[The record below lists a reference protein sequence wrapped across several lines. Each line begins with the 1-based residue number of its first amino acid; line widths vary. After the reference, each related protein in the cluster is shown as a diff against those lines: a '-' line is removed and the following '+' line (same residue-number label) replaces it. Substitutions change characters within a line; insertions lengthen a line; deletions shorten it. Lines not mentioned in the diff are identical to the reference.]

1 MAVWIKVNKED
12 ISLEEVNELFNNP
25 TNKFD
30 IHYFDGTKGNY
41 YEIEVRGFEEG
52 QEKQA
57 KKELFKQLKNLR
69 KQVQTM
75 KLTDLEQIEYNGE
88 QYLVVYKAQQYRWEN
103 SNAPEVDDVKY
114 FIDENQAKVYAEE
127 EILLNIGFESQVE
140 SRCLDTSSLSQ
151 EDWER
156 EFDSIEEIVNEYN
169 FDDYVETQT
178 IDYNEGKDIT
188 GAVVVEWNW
197 EKYPGYCRNL
207 TDIGIAGEG
216 NFYSLKKESNLIT
229 GNEEDT
235 WHKNYSLLLTKE
247 EIKEFS
253 EIYQKEDS
261 LKEVLYEKLYDSGW
275 QWNDFG
281 HNPNSKQ
288 IRDKICKLG
297 IELKGVFAF
306 IEKENGEKV
315 DISNEIKNHSN
326 NWELL
331 INGKN
336 YEGRLITNVFHIQCD
351 SNLFS
356 EIKASEARS
365 IRCEDCPNLEEIA
378 APNCVELFCEGSPL
392 LKEENIE
399 VAYDCEIEGLE
410 KKSIKNVK
418 IWI

>member
-103 SNAPEVDDVKY
+103 SADPEIEDVKY
-114 FIDENQAKVYAEE
+114 FIDENEAKVYAEE
-127 EILLNIGFESQVE
+127 DILLNIGFESQVE
-140 SRCLDTSSLSQ
+140 SRCLETSSLSR

-156 EFDSIEEIVNEYN
+156 EFDNVEEIVEEYK

-216 NFYSLKKESNLIT
+216 TFYSLKNDANLIT
-229 GNEEDT
+229 GNEENT
-235 WHKNYSLLLTKE
+235 WRKNYSLLLTKE

-297 IELKGVFAF
+297 IELKGIFAF
-306 IEKENGEKV
+306 IEKGNGERV

-331 INGKN
+331 INDKD

-378 APNCVELFCEGSPL
+378 APNCVELLCEGSPL

-410 KKSIKNVK
+410 KKKQLK
-418 IWI
+418 M

>member
-103 SNAPEVDDVKY
+103 SADPEIEDVKY
-114 FIDENQAKVYAEE
+114 FIDENEAKVYAEE
-127 EILLNIGFESQVE
+127 DILLNIGFESQVE
-140 SRCLDTSSLSQ
+140 SRCLETSSLSQ
-151 EDWER
+151 DDWER
-156 EFDSIEEIVNEYN
+156 EFDDVEEIVEEYN

-216 NFYSLKKESNLIT
+216 IFYSLKNEANLIT
-229 GNEEDT
+229 GNEENT
-235 WHKNYSLLLTKE
+235 WRKNYSLLLTKE

-306 IEKENGEKV
+306 IEKGNGERV
-315 DISNEIKNHSN
+315 DISNGIKNHSN

-336 YEGRLITNVFHIQCD
+336 YEGRLVTNVFHIQCD

-365 IRCEDCPNLEEIA
+365 IRCEDCPDLEEIA
-378 APNCVELFCEGSPL
+378 APNCIELFCEGSPL

-410 KKSIKNVK
+410 KKRGLKL
-418 IWI
+418 

>member
-12 ISLEEVNELFNNP
+12 ISLEELNQLFNNP

-30 IHYFDGTKGNY
+30 IHYFNGSKGDY
-41 YEIEVRGFEEG
+41 YEMEVRGFEDG
-52 QEKQA
+52 QQKQA
-57 KKELFKQLKNLR
+57 KEELFEQLKNLR
-69 KQVQTM
+69 RQEEIVN
-75 KLTDLEQIEYNGE
+75 LSVLDQIEYKGE
-88 QYLVVYKAQQYRWEN
+88 EYLVVYKAQQYRWEDTAN
-103 SNAPEVDDVKY
+103 PEIDDVKY

-127 EILLNIGFESQVE
+127 EILLNVGFQSQVE
-140 SRCLDTSSLSQ
+140 SRFLKISSLSQ
-151 EDWER
+151 EDWKR
-156 EFDSIEEIVNEYN
+156 EFDSIEEMVNEYD

-197 EKYPGYCRNL
+197 EKYPGYSRNL

-216 NFYSLKKESNLIT
+216 IFYSLKKEKDLIT
-229 GNEEDT
+229 GNEEST

-253 EIYQKEDS
+253 KIYEKQDS
-261 LKEVLYEKLYDSGW
+261 LKEILYEKLYDSGW

-297 IELKGVFAF
+297 IELKGIFAF

-315 DISNEIKNHSN
+315 NISNEIKSQSN
-326 NWELL
+326 NWKL
-331 INGKN
+331 IINDKN
-336 YEGRLITNVFHIQCD
+336 YEGKLITNVFHIQCD
-351 SNLFS
+351 GNLFS

-365 IRCEDCPNLEEIA
+365 IRCEDCPNLEEIS
-378 APNCVELFCEGSPL
+378 APNCIELFCENSPL
-392 LKEENIE
+392 LKQENME
-399 VAYDCEIEGLE
+399 LSYDCDIEGLE
-410 KKSIKNVK
+410 KRNQLK
-418 IWI
+418 I

>member
-1 MAVWIKVNKED
+1 MAVWIKVNKKA
-12 ISLEEVNELFNNP
+12 ISLEEINKLFNNP

-41 YEIEVRGFEEG
+41 YEMEIRGFEEG

-57 KKELFKQLKNLR
+57 KKELFKQVKNLR
-69 KQVQTM
+69 KEQTM

-103 SNAPEVDDVKY
+103 SADPEIEDVKY
-114 FIDENQAKVYAEE
+114 FINENEAKVYAEE
-127 EILLNIGFESQVE
+127 DILLNIGFESQVE
-140 SRCLDTSSLSQ
+140 SRCLETSSLSQ
-151 EDWER
+151 DDWER
-156 EFDSIEEIVNEYN
+156 EFDDVEQIVEEYK

-306 IEKENGEKV
+306 IEKGNGERV

-336 YEGRLITNVFHIQCD
+336 YEGRLVTNVFHIQCD

-365 IRCEDCPNLEEIA
+365 IRCEDCPDLEEIA
-378 APNCVELFCEGSPL
+378 APNCIELFCEDSPL

-410 KKSIKNVK
+410 KKRGLKL
-418 IWI
+418 

>member
-103 SNAPEVDDVKY
+103 SADPEIEDVKY
-114 FIDENQAKVYAEE
+114 FIDENEAKVYAEE
-127 EILLNIGFESQVE
+127 DILLNIGFESQVE
-140 SRCLDTSSLSQ
+140 SRCLETSSLSQ
-151 EDWER
+151 DDWER
-156 EFDSIEEIVNEYN
+156 EFDDVEEIVEEYK

-216 NFYSLKKESNLIT
+216 IFYSLKNEANLIT
-229 GNEEDT
+229 GNEENT
-235 WHKNYSLLLTKE
+235 WRKNYSLLLTKE

-297 IELKGVFAF
+297 IELKGIFAF
-306 IEKENGEKV
+306 IEKGNGERV

-336 YEGRLITNVFHIQCD
+336 YEGRLVTNVFHIQCD

-365 IRCEDCPNLEEIA
+365 IRCEECPDLEEIA
-378 APNCVELFCEGSPL
+378 APNCIELFCEGSPL

-410 KKSIKNVK
+410 KKRGLKL
-418 IWI
+418 

>member
-103 SNAPEVDDVKY
+103 SADPEIEDVKY
-114 FIDENQAKVYAEE
+114 FIDENEAKVYAEE
-127 EILLNIGFESQVE
+127 DILLNIGFESQVE
-140 SRCLDTSSLSQ
+140 NRCLETSSLSQ
-151 EDWER
+151 DDWER
-156 EFDSIEEIVNEYN
+156 EFDDVEEIVEEYK

-178 IDYNEGKDIT
+178 IDYNKGKDIT

-216 NFYSLKKESNLIT
+216 IFYSLKNEDNLIT
-229 GNEEDT
+229 GNEENT
-235 WHKNYSLLLTKE
+235 WRKNYSLLLTKE

-306 IEKENGEKV
+306 IEKGNGERV

-336 YEGRLITNVFHIQCD
+336 YEGKLVTNVFHIQCD

-365 IRCEDCPNLEEIA
+365 IRCEDCPDLEEIA
-378 APNCVELFCEGSPL
+378 APNCIELFCEGSPL

-410 KKSIKNVK
+410 KKNQLKM
-418 IWI
+418 

>member
-103 SNAPEVDDVKY
+103 SADPEIEDVKY
-114 FIDENQAKVYAEE
+114 FIDENEAKVYAEE
-127 EILLNIGFESQVE
+127 DILLNIGFESQVE
-140 SRCLDTSSLSQ
+140 SRCLETSSLSR

-156 EFDSIEEIVNEYN
+156 EFDNVEEIVEEYK

-216 NFYSLKKESNLIT
+216 TFYSLKNDANLIT
-229 GNEEDT
+229 GNEENT
-235 WHKNYSLLLTKE
+235 WRKNYSLLLTKE

-297 IELKGVFAF
+297 IELKGIFAF
-306 IEKENGEKV
+306 IEKGNGERV

-331 INGKN
+331 INDKD

-378 APNCVELFCEGSPL
+378 APNCVELLCEGSPL

-410 KKSIKNVK
+410 KKKK
-418 IWI
+418 LKK

>member
-103 SNAPEVDDVKY
+103 SADPEIEDIKY
-114 FIDENQAKVYAEE
+114 FIDENEAKVYAEE
-127 EILLNIGFESQVE
+127 DILLNIGFESQVE
-140 SRCLDTSSLSQ
+140 NRCLETSSLSQ
-151 EDWER
+151 DDWER
-156 EFDSIEEIVNEYN
+156 EFDDVEEIVEEYK

-178 IDYNEGKDIT
+178 IDYNKGKDIT

-216 NFYSLKKESNLIT
+216 IFYSLKNEDNLIT
-229 GNEEDT
+229 GNEENT
-235 WHKNYSLLLTKE
+235 WRKNYSLLLTKE

-306 IEKENGEKV
+306 IEKGNGERV

-336 YEGRLITNVFHIQCD
+336 YEGRLVTNVFHIQCD

-365 IRCEDCPNLEEIA
+365 IRCEDCPDLEEIS
-378 APNCVELFCEGSPL
+378 APNCIELFCEGSPL

-410 KKSIKNVK
+410 KKNQLKM
-418 IWI
+418 

>member
-103 SNAPEVDDVKY
+103 SADPEIEDVKY
-114 FIDENQAKVYAEE
+114 FIDENEAKVYAEE
-127 EILLNIGFESQVE
+127 DILLNIGFESQVE
-140 SRCLDTSSLSQ
+140 SRCLETSSLSQ
-151 EDWER
+151 DDWER
-156 EFDSIEEIVNEYN
+156 EFDDVEEIVEEYK

-178 IDYNEGKDIT
+178 IDYNKGKDIT

-216 NFYSLKKESNLIT
+216 IFYSLKNEDNLIT
-229 GNEEDT
+229 GNEENT
-235 WHKNYSLLLTKE
+235 WRKNYSLLLTKE

-306 IEKENGEKV
+306 IEKGNGERV
-315 DISNEIKNHSN
+315 DISNGIKNHSN

-336 YEGRLITNVFHIQCD
+336 YEGRLVTNVFHIQCD

-365 IRCEDCPNLEEIA
+365 IRCEDCPDLEEIA
-378 APNCVELFCEGSPL
+378 APNCIELFCEGSPL

-410 KKSIKNVK
+410 KKNQLKM
-418 IWI
+418 

>member
-103 SNAPEVDDVKY
+103 SADPEIEDVKY
-114 FIDENQAKVYAEE
+114 FIDENEAKVYAEE
-127 EILLNIGFESQVE
+127 DILLNIGFESQVE
-140 SRCLDTSSLSQ
+140 NRCLETSSLSQ
-151 EDWER
+151 DDWER
-156 EFDSIEEIVNEYN
+156 EFDDVEEIVEEYK

-178 IDYNEGKDIT
+178 IDYNKGKDIT

-216 NFYSLKKESNLIT
+216 IFYSLKNEDNLIT
-229 GNEEDT
+229 GNEENT
-235 WHKNYSLLLTKE
+235 WRKNYSLLLTKE

-281 HNPNSKQ
+281 HNPNNKQ

-306 IEKENGEKV
+306 IEKGNGERV

-336 YEGRLITNVFHIQCD
+336 YEGKLVTNVFHIQCD

-365 IRCEDCPNLEEIA
+365 IRCEDCPDLEEIA
-378 APNCVELFCEGSPL
+378 APNCIELFCEGSPL

-410 KKSIKNVK
+410 KKNQLKM
-418 IWI
+418 

>member
-103 SNAPEVDDVKY
+103 SADPEIEDVKY
-114 FIDENQAKVYAEE
+114 FINENEAKVYAEE
-127 EILLNIGFESQVE
+127 DILLNIGFESQVE
-140 SRCLDTSSLSQ
+140 SRCLETSSLSQ
-151 EDWER
+151 DDWER
-156 EFDSIEEIVNEYN
+156 EFDDVEQIVEEYK

-235 WHKNYSLLLTKE
+235 WHKNYSLLLTKG

-306 IEKENGEKV
+306 IEKGNGERV

-336 YEGRLITNVFHIQCD
+336 YEGRLVTNVFHIQCD

-365 IRCEDCPNLEEIA
+365 IRCEDCPDLEEIA
-378 APNCVELFCEGSPL
+378 APNCIELFCEDSPL

-410 KKSIKNVK
+410 KKNQLKM
-418 IWI
+418 

>member
-103 SNAPEVDDVKY
+103 SVDPEIEDVKY
-114 FIDENQAKVYAEE
+114 FIDENEAKVYAEE
-127 EILLNIGFESQVE
+127 DILLNIGFESQVE
-140 SRCLDTSSLSQ
+140 NRCLETSSLSQ
-151 EDWER
+151 DDWER
-156 EFDSIEEIVNEYN
+156 EFDDVEEIVEEYK

-178 IDYNEGKDIT
+178 IDYNKGKDIT

-216 NFYSLKKESNLIT
+216 IFYSLKNEDNLIT
-229 GNEEDT
+229 GNEENT
-235 WHKNYSLLLTKE
+235 WRKNYSLLLTKE

-306 IEKENGEKV
+306 IEKGNGERV

-336 YEGRLITNVFHIQCD
+336 YEGRLVTNVFHIQCD

-365 IRCEDCPNLEEIA
+365 IRCEDCPDLEEIA
-378 APNCVELFCEGSPL
+378 APNCIELFCEGSPL

-410 KKSIKNVK
+410 KKNQLKM
-418 IWI
+418 

>member
-103 SNAPEVDDVKY
+103 SADPEIEDVKY
-114 FIDENQAKVYAEE
+114 FINENEAKVYAEE
-127 EILLNIGFESQVE
+127 DILLNIGFESQVE
-140 SRCLDTSSLSQ
+140 SRCLETSSLSQ
-151 EDWER
+151 DDWER
-156 EFDSIEEIVNEYN
+156 EFDDVEQIVEEYK

-306 IEKENGEKV
+306 IEKGNGERV

-336 YEGRLITNVFHIQCD
+336 YEGRLVTNVFHIQCD

-365 IRCEDCPNLEEIA
+365 IRCEDCPDLEEIA
-378 APNCVELFCEGSPL
+378 APNCIELFCEDSPL

-410 KKSIKNVK
+410 KKNQLKM
-418 IWI
+418 

>member
-103 SNAPEVDDVKY
+103 SADPEIEDVKY
-114 FIDENQAKVYAEE
+114 FIDENEAKVYAEE
-127 EILLNIGFESQVE
+127 DILLNIGFESQVE
-140 SRCLDTSSLSQ
+140 SRCLETSSLSQ
-151 EDWER
+151 DDWER
-156 EFDSIEEIVNEYN
+156 EFDDVEEIVEEYN

-216 NFYSLKKESNLIT
+216 IFYSLKNEANLIT
-229 GNEEDT
+229 GNEENT
-235 WHKNYSLLLTKE
+235 WRKNYSLLLTKE

-306 IEKENGEKV
+306 IEKGNGERV

-336 YEGRLITNVFHIQCD
+336 YEGRLVTNVFHIQCD

-365 IRCEDCPNLEEIA
+365 IRCEDCPDLEEIA
-378 APNCVELFCEGSPL
+378 APNCIELFCEGSPL

-410 KKSIKNVK
+410 KKQQLKM
-418 IWI
+418 

>member
-103 SNAPEVDDVKY
+103 SADPEIEDVKY
-114 FIDENQAKVYAEE
+114 FIDENEAKVYAEE
-127 EILLNIGFESQVE
+127 DILLNIGFESQVE
-140 SRCLDTSSLSQ
+140 SRCLETSSLSQ
-151 EDWER
+151 DDWER
-156 EFDSIEEIVNEYN
+156 EFDDVEEIVEEYN

-216 NFYSLKKESNLIT
+216 IFYSLKNEANLIT
-229 GNEEDT
+229 GNEENT
-235 WHKNYSLLLTKE
+235 WRKNYSLLLTKE

-306 IEKENGEKV
+306 IEKGNGERV

-336 YEGRLITNVFHIQCD
+336 YEGRLVTNVFHIQCD

-365 IRCEDCPNLEEIA
+365 IRCEDCPDLEEIA
-378 APNCVELFCEGSPL
+378 APNCIELFCEGSPL

-410 KKSIKNVK
+410 KKNQLKM
-418 IWI
+418 

>member
-103 SNAPEVDDVKY
+103 SADPEIEDVKY
-114 FIDENQAKVYAEE
+114 FIDENEAKVYAEE
-127 EILLNIGFESQVE
+127 DILLNIGFESQVE
-140 SRCLDTSSLSQ
+140 SRCLETSSLSQ
-151 EDWER
+151 DDWER
-156 EFDSIEEIVNEYN
+156 EFDDVEEIVEEYK

-216 NFYSLKKESNLIT
+216 IFYSLKNEANLIT
-229 GNEEDT
+229 GNEENT
-235 WHKNYSLLLTKE
+235 WRKNYSLLLTKE

-306 IEKENGEKV
+306 IEKGNGERV
-315 DISNEIKNHSN
+315 DISNGIKNHSN

-336 YEGRLITNVFHIQCD
+336 YEGRLVTNVFHIQCD

-365 IRCEDCPNLEEIA
+365 IRCEDCPDLEEIA
-378 APNCVELFCEGSPL
+378 APNCIELFCEGSPL

-410 KKSIKNVK
+410 KKNQLKM
-418 IWI
+418 

>member
-1 MAVWIKVNKED
+1 MRLA
-12 ISLEEVNELFNNP
+12 
-25 TNKFD
+25 
-30 IHYFDGTKGNY
+30 
-41 YEIEVRGFEEG
+41 
-52 QEKQA
+52 
-57 KKELFKQLKNLR
+57 
-69 KQVQTM
+69 
-75 KLTDLEQIEYNGE
+75 DLEQIEYNGE

-103 SNAPEVDDVKY
+103 SADPEIEDVKY
-114 FIDENQAKVYAEE
+114 FIDENEAKVYAEE
-127 EILLNIGFESQVE
+127 DILLNIGFESQVE
-140 SRCLDTSSLSQ
+140 SRCLETSSLSQ

-156 EFDSIEEIVNEYN
+156 EFDDVEEIVEEYK

-178 IDYNEGKDIT
+178 IDYNKGKDIT

-216 NFYSLKKESNLIT
+216 IFYSLKNEANLIT
-229 GNEEDT
+229 GNEENT
-235 WHKNYSLLLTKE
+235 WRKNYSLLLTKE

-306 IEKENGEKV
+306 IEKGNGERV
-315 DISNEIKNHSN
+315 DILNEIKNHSN

-336 YEGRLITNVFHIQCD
+336 YEGRLVTNVFRIQCD

-365 IRCEDCPNLEEIA
+365 IRCEDCPDLEEIA
-378 APNCVELFCEGSPL
+378 APNCIELFCEGSPL

-410 KKSIKNVK
+410 QKRGMKL
-418 IWI
+418 